1 MLFLTLTVDNIGVFR
16 GKHTFELTPR
26 PHEKGQH
33 HLTIFRGHNGAGKT
47 TIFQAMI
54 LALYGQ
60 DYFHNQTN
68 SQGYH
73 NFLRSRRHRSSVEKE
88 ISDSETIGTALRLQ
102 YVQSGRTT
110 EIQIERRWS
119 KYEHTFKEDLRVLKD
134 DRLLDIDPADYQT
147 WIDDLIPPGIGLL
160 CFFDAEKL
168 DALASEEQQSKVLHE
183 TLHRLLGL
191 DRVQRLETDLQ
202 LFTTRQGSTKKLETL
217 YAKVLEAQAA
227 RETVEFQLGVLQKQL
242 DEVNSDISSAEAA
255 LTQQERRLAA
265 EGGAY
270 AARRPVLEARLQTIR
285 KEIEVVA
292 GQIHELCT
300 ELLPFALVPELCLQL
315 SQALALEI
323 EARQRQ
329 IISRLFE
336 DKLPE
341 IEEIL
346 LKSDVWDELRIS
358 ENARRSVASRLAA
371 KLQVLGQMQA
381 SNHAHAIHHLSEL
394 EYQQISRWIS
404 QSIRDVPKQIQQ
416 LGERLRLLKVEKQRI
431 DTDLQRAPDDEVV
444 APIQQEIQRLRGIL
458 TEKQKRQTALN
469 EQIGSL
475 QFQLDAIRRQL
486 RDVVEQYDSLHRH
499 EQQLKYAEQTKNV
512 IRTYKDALIRQKLSA
527 LEATLAECFNKI
539 CSKEHL
545 LARVS
550 IDPVDLDI
558 HLVNTAGT
566 SIKLNDFSAGERQL
580 YVMALLWALRSV
592 SGLPLPLAIDTPLAR
607 LDETHRL
614 RLMHDYIPHVSDQV
628 LLFATDAEID
638 NALLFEAKDEVT
650 RIYQLKYEPQEGETK
665 VTRIEGPISDTL
677 FISSPL

>member
-26 PHEKGQH
+26 LHEKNRH
-33 HLTIFRGHNGAGKT
+33 HLTIFHGHNGAGKT

-60 DYFHNQTN
+60 DYFSNLTN

-73 NFLRSRRHRSSVEKE
+73 NFLRSRMHRSSVETGP
-88 ISDSETIGTALRLQ
+88 SNSETIGTALRLQ

-119 KYEHTFKEDLRVLKD
+119 KYEHTFKEDLKVLKD
-134 DRLLDIDPADYQT
+134 DYLLDVDPADYQT

-202 LFTTRQGSTKKLETL
+202 LFTNRQGSTRKVEAL
-217 YAKVLEAQAA
+217 YAKVVEAQTA
-227 RETVEFQLGVLQKQL
+227 RETIEYQLKVLQKQL
-242 DEVNSDISSAEAA
+242 DEVSTDISSGEAA

-270 AARRPVLEARLQTIR
+270 AARRPVLESRLQIIR
-285 KEIEVVA
+285 KEIEVEA
-292 GQIHELCT
+292 GQIHDLCT
-300 ELLPFALVPELCLQL
+300 ELLPFALAPELCLQL
-315 SQALALEI
+315 SQTLALEI

-336 DKLPE
+336 DKLSE
-341 IEEIL
+341 IEAIL
-346 LKSDVWDELRIS
+346 AESDVWGDLNIS
-358 ENARRSVASRLAA
+358 EKTRRYLARQLAEN
-371 KLQVLGQMQA
+371 LRMLGQQ
-381 SNHAHAIHHLSEL
+381 SSDHTHAIHHFSEL
-394 EYQQISRWIS
+394 EHQQISKWIS

-416 LGERLRLLKVEKQRI
+416 LGERLRLLKEEKQHVDI
-431 DTDLQRAPDDEVV
+431 DLQRAPDDEVLV
-444 APIQQEIQRLRGIL
+444 PIQQEIQRLRGIL

-475 QFQLDAIRRQL
+475 QFQLEEIRKQL

-499 EQQLKYAEQTKNV
+499 EQQLKHAEQAKNV
-512 IRTYKDALIRQKLSA
+512 IRTYKDALMRQKLNT
-527 LEATLAECFNKI
+527 LEANLAECFNKI

-545 LARVS
+545 LARVH

-558 HLVNTAGT
+558 HLVSTGGT
-566 SIKLNDFSAGERQL
+566 IVKLNDFSAGERQL
-580 YVMALLWALRSV
+580 YIMALLWALRSM
-592 SGLPLPLAIDTPLAR
+592 SGLSLPLAIDTPLAR
-607 LDETHRL
+607 LDEMHRL
-614 RLMHDYIPHVSDQV
+614 QFIHDYIPQVSDQV
-628 LLFATDAEID
+628 ILFTTDAEID
-638 NALLFEAKDEVT
+638 NSLLFEAKDEVA
-650 RIYQLKYEPQEGETK
+650 RIYQLKYAPQEGETK
-665 VTRIEGPISDTL
+665 VTRIEIPISDTL
-677 FISSPL
+677 FLSSPL